1 MGLKMAEFEPYP
13 VSDYFSKSESEP
25 VPAPAPAQNQNDP
38 PFLPYWA
45 RCRVQCAQ
53 NLLACSNEPIE
64 YDHDDQDY
72 SDNCFFF
79 PEDCSWT
86 PPKDWVVE
94 AHCQPITKEIPE
106 IHVEDETDTMIPGL
120 PDIKMLDSEALGD
133 LLEDNLSP
141 PEITTILYVSPSS
154 FLHILL
160 TTNFTTSVFATNGAV
175 FAYASSLSSRQ
186 LRNLSA
192 TYGAAYTCYAKNA
205 STGNLTG
212 VNPASHPSSYVTTPS
227 MSLGDVGSIVFELDD
242 SVAVVTRIADKVLL
256 AAVGPNKVDAKAVN
270 GAEAENLTIEGGTP
284 PAEGNGNG
292 VLGDPQQTPA
302 AAATAPPQNGNL
314 EAQHEIDR
322 SADLARLAS
331 LNLSASPSVLLAL
344 ESKCAALGRFL
355 GQKLDDLESPEDF

>member
-1 MGLKMAEFEPYP
+1 MGLKMAEFEPL
-13 VSDYFSKSESEP
+13 P
-25 VPAPAPAQNQNDP
+25 VPSDSFVNPDLKPHDA

-53 NLLACSNEPIE
+53 NLLPASDEPIE
-64 YDHDDQDY
+64 YDHDDEDY

-79 PEDCSWT
+79 PEDCSYT

-94 AHCQPITKEIPE
+94 AHYQPLKEIADRHPE
-106 IHVEDETDTMIPGL
+106 DTPTAQGATDTMLPDL

-141 PEITTILYVSPSS
+141 PEITTMLYDAP
-154 FLHILL
+154 HA
-160 TTNFTTSVFATNGAV
+160 VFATNGAV

-192 TYGAAYTCYAKNA
+192 TYGAAYTCYAKTA
-205 STGNLTG
+205 SSGNLTG
-212 VNPASHPSSYVTTPS
+212 VNPASHPSSYVTAQS

-256 AAVGPNKVDAKAVN
+256 AAIGPNKIDQTMPN
-270 GAEAENLTIEGGTP
+270 GADSEYLTADGGVDPST
-284 PAEGNGNG
+284 GNGATSDALGGDAQRTPSPNPPTRNG
-292 VLGDPQQTPA
+292 ALD
-302 AAATAPPQNGNL
+302 
-314 EAQHEIDR
+314 AQHEIDR

-355 GQKLDDLESPEDF
+355 GEKLDDLESPEDF